1 MKTKAQALREV
12 GLIVAEVAALVR
24 TLTPEQAA
32 ERAWRP
38 DGLPLDE
45 LTEQIRA
52 TGLCCED

>member
-1 MKTKAQALREV
+1 MKTKEQALREV
-12 GLIVAEVAALVR
+12 GLIVVEVAAIVR

-32 ERAWRP
+32 ERVWRP

-52 TGLCCED
+52 TGLCAA